1 MRGLIAAVVAA
12 AAALFVAS
20 PAAAAL
26 VLRDDVDSADVT
38 FTADPGEANRV
49 VVREEPGGFR
59 FVDTGSVLRT
69 STCTPVN
76 DHEVFCP
83 GIAETLIVEV
93 GDGDDTVDVS
103 GAAIALVD
111 GGTGA
116 DVLVAAFAAG
126 GEGADVLR
134 GIHVGGRLRG
144 GPGDDTIV
152 GGPAN
157 DILAIDGGSDRLD
170 GGPGNDSYVLDAGAR
185 GVAAAIA
192 DTGGDAR
199 DSIALSCKGA
209 RLLSASGGVR
219 ERRGRYS
226 LPNGALTFAG
236 LDGPLPCALPKV
248 VGLTLAQARRALVAA
263 GFRVGKVTQRRSAK
277 VRRGRVI
284 LQRRLGSTVSLV
296 VSSGPGGSG

>member
-1 MRGLIAAVVAA
+1 MRGLVALATSVVVASSLA
-12 AAALFVAS
+12 
-20 PAAAAL
+20 PAARAAL
-26 VLRDDVDSADVT
+26 VVRDDVDAADVT

-59 FVDTGSVLRT
+59 FVDPGSVLRT
-69 STCTPVN
+69 STCTQVSA
-76 DHEVFCP
+76 HEVFCP

-111 GGTGA
+111 GGDGA

-144 GPGDDTIV
+144 GPGDDTVV
-152 GGPAN
+152 GGPRN
-157 DILAIDGGSDRLD
+157 DVLAIDGGRDRLD
-170 GGPGNDSYVLDAGAR
+170 GGPGNDSYVVDAGAR
-185 GVAAAIA
+185 GVATTIA
-192 DTGGDAR
+192 DTGGDLR
-199 DSIALSCKGA
+199 DAISLSCKGA
-209 RLLSASGGVR
+209 RLLTASGGVR

-226 LPNGALTFAG
+226 LPNGAVTFAG

-248 VGLTLAQARRALVAA
+248 VGLTLARARRALAAA
-263 GFRVGKVTQRRSAK
+263 GFRVGRVTYRRSASIGRGKVIAQRRSGA
-277 VRRGRVI
+277 VI
-284 LQRRLGSTVSLV
+284 ALV
-296 VSSGPGGSG
+296 VSSGRG